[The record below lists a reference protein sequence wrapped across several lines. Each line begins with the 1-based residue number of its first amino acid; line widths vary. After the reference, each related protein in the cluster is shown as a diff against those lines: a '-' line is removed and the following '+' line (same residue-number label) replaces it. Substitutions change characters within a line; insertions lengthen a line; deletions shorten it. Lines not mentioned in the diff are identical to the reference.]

1 VCESFSRLKKAM
13 VKDHFAKLAPSE
25 RAECLRAFR
34 TLVEW
39 LEEIEGEKEAQR
51 EALISDLMNKY
62 AK

>member
-1 VCESFSRLKKAM
+1 M

-51 EALISDLMNKY
+51 EALISDMMNKY